1 MLESKGCATS
11 EPFENEGFPWE
22 VPLTYANLK
31 RCFLTTKKVSLA
43 TVLFAHKELTLG
55 YSEERAILQL
65 SMQLNDA
72 IISSCPS
79 YAVYSLR
86 HRQAFGLKP
95 KKKEPDVAGSYKSL
109 NLN

>member
-65 SMQLNDA
+65 SIQLNDA
-72 IISSCPS
+72 LIAS
-79 YAVYSLR
+79 YRA
-86 HRQAFGLKP
+86 
-95 KKKEPDVAGSYKSL
+95 
-109 NLN
+109 

>member
-65 SMQLNDA
+65 SFA
-72 IISSCPS
+72 KPPS
-79 YAVYSLR
+79 LAV
-86 HRQAFGLKP
+86 
-95 KKKEPDVAGSYKSL
+95 D
-109 NLN
+109 